1 MTQTAVPGQATSPA
15 PPAPKTRDPFFDN
28 AKYLA
33 IVLVVLGHALAGM
46 RAYGVA
52 EGVYTFLYLFHMPL
66 FIVITGYFS
75 RSFSFSRRK
84 AQRLLTAVGAPYVV
98 FEVAYSLFEWHFNDK
113 KHLEIS
119 LLDPIY
125 LTWFLLALF
134 LWRLSTPVWQ
144 QIRWPLAVATGI
156 SLLAYTAPLATDLEM
171 HRVFGLAPFYVL
183 GLCLRPEHFDLIRR
197 PGARP
202 VGYAVLAAGLAG
214 AFLIKDRVDYRWFY
228 WRDAHKAFNVDWITG
243 TAMRLAMMAAAL
255 VLVAAFLAVVPRR
268 RHWFTALGA
277 ATIFSY
283 LLHGFVI
290 KYAQFQGWDGAEV
303 FQTPWGLAAT
313 VVFCVVLATAL
324 CTPPIQKMFRWA
336 VEPRASWAFTRK

>member
-1 MTQTAVPGQATSPA
+1 MTQTAVPGQAPSA
-15 PPAPKTRDPFFDN
+15 AAPAPKTRDPFFDN

-33 IVLVVLGHALAGM
+33 IILVVLGHALAGM
-46 RAYGVA
+46 RGYGVA

-84 AQRLLTAVGAPYVV
+84 AQRLLTAVGAPYLI
-98 FEVAYSLFEWHFNDK
+98 FEIGYSLFEWHFNDK
-113 KHLEIS
+113 KQLEIS

-144 QIRWPLAVATGI
+144 QIRWPLAVAVGI

-183 GLCLRPEHFDLIRR
+183 GLCLRPAHFDLVRR
-197 PGARP
+197 PGARI
-202 VGYAVLAAGLAG
+202 VGAAVLAAGFAG

-228 WRDAHKAFNVDWITG
+228 WRDTHKVFNVDWVTG
-243 TAMRLAMMAAAL
+243 TAMRLGMMVVAV

-268 RHWFTALGA
+268 RAWFTDLGA

-283 LLHGFVI
+283 LLHGFFI
-290 KYAQFQGWDGAEV
+290 KYAQFQGWDEAAV

-313 VVFCVVLATAL
+313 VVFAVVLGTAL
-324 CTPPIQKMFRWA
+324 CTPPVQKIFRWA
-336 VEPRASWAFTRK
+336 VEPRASWAFVSK